1 MLINQIEAVQA
12 EIEYQQKLISP
23 VKYHVVGVNNK
34 GIVESSL
41 GVPMSFIDACDL
53 RDKMQHDH
61 DEFYGPLEIAYR
73 VWRKYE
79 VRKYTGETNA

>member
-12 EIEYQQKLISP
+12 EIEYWQT
-23 VKYHVVGVNNK
+23 KYHVVGVNNK